1 MTSLSRVKEARV
13 DAGLGGQGWP
23 ETAVAFYVATE
34 RTVRVQ
40 YRDCYG
46 TGRQTTG
53 ALLDLCP
60 AGPVLGISGAKS
72 VICWDSLRLLE
83 LVGD

>member
-1 MTSLSRVKEARV
+1 MQVVEARTHQKPP
-13 DAGLGGQGWP
+13 LPSTWLQ
-23 ETAVAFYVATE
+23 

-46 TGRQTTG
+46 TGRETTG

-60 AGPVLGISGAKS
+60 AGPVLGIGGAKT

-83 LVGD
+83 LVED